1 MSAPDFWNNRERAQ
15 KDVDEVSRL
24 RSLINPF
31 RELEREIAD
40 FEALQQLASE
50 EKDESHR
57 LQAEREVASE
67 HDRLVRRLEE
77 FELRQFLSGENDR
90 ANAFLTIHSGAGG
103 TESCDWADML
113 LRMYQRW
120 IERGGFK
127 SRIVDVQT
135 GEEVG
140 IKSVTLL
147 VSGEYAYGHLRTER
161 GVHRLVRISPFDA
174 NKRRHT
180 SFASVDVVAEI
191 ADSAP
196 IEVNPADLEID
207 TFRSGGK
214 GGQNVNKVETAVR
227 IVHKPTGIV
236 VACQAER
243 SQGRNRELALKML
256 KAKLYQI
263 EEDKKRAEMD
273 RQYGEKGEIAWGN
286 QIRSYVFQPY
296 QMVKD
301 HRTGAETSNVQEVMD
316 GDIDMFIQAKLR
328 GQKAG
333 KTVGPKE
340 SAVKIHLS
348 PNPVYMKPTA
358 NLRSL
363 DKKSIVVVDG
373 SHRTPAHIGVSDAD
387 PRSEHAG
394 LCYVNVWQASLEDM
408 NIEWTDA
415 GSGPPPTSRAHRWD
429 AYLTQD
435 ALPLIRPNTEDP
447 KYGDLLLE
455 VPNKP

>member
-1 MSAPDFWNNRERAQ
+1 MAAPDFWNNRERAQ
-15 KDVDEVSRL
+15 TDVDEVSRL

-31 RELEREIAD
+31 SALEREIED
-40 FEALQQLASE
+40 FDALHQLAAE
-50 EKDESHR
+50 ERNDAHR
-57 LQAEREVASE
+57 AQAEREVATE
-67 HDRLVRRLEE
+67 HDRLLHKLEE

-90 ANAFLTIHSGAGG
+90 NNAFLTIHSGAGG

-120 IERGGFK
+120 IERNGLK
-127 SRIVDVQT
+127 SQIVDVQT

-147 VSGEYAYGHLRTER
+147 VSGEYAYGYLQTER

-180 SFASVDVVAEI
+180 SFASVDVVPEI
-191 ADSAP
+191 ADTAP
-196 IEVNPADLEID
+196 IEINPADLEID

-227 IVHKPTGIV
+227 ILHRPTGIV

-243 SQGRNRELALKML
+243 SQGRNRDLALKML

-263 EEDKKRAEMD
+263 EQDKKRAEID

-286 QIRSYVFQPY
+286 HIRSYVFQPY

-316 GDIDMFIQAKLR
+316 GKIDNFIQAKLR
-328 GQKAG
+328 GQKAAKG
-333 KTVGPKE
+333 E
-340 SAVKIHLS
+340 
-348 PNPVYMKPTA
+348 
-358 NLRSL
+358 
-363 DKKSIVVVDG
+363 KS
-373 SHRTPAHIGVSDAD
+373 
-387 PRSEHAG
+387 
-394 LCYVNVWQASLEDM
+394 
-408 NIEWTDA
+408 
-415 GSGPPPTSRAHRWD
+415 
-429 AYLTQD
+429 
-435 ALPLIRPNTEDP
+435 
-447 KYGDLLLE
+447 GDD
-455 VPNKP
+455 V

>member
-1 MSAPDFWNNRERAQ
+1 MSAPDFWSNRERAQ
-15 KDVDEVSRL
+15 TDVEEVSRL

-31 RELEREIAD
+31 RELEREIGD
-40 FEALQQLASE
+40 FEVLHQLASE
-50 EKDESHR
+50 EQDETHR
-57 LQAEREVASE
+57 ANAERDVTTERQ
-67 HDRLVRRLEE
+67 RLLHKLAE

-90 ANAFLTIHSGAGG
+90 ANAFVTIHSGAGG

-120 IERGGFK
+120 IERSGFK
-127 SRIVDVQT
+127 SQTVDIQR

-147 VSGEYAYGHLRTER
+147 VSGEYAYGHLQTER

-180 SFASVDVVAEI
+180 SFVSVDVVAEV
-191 ADSAP
+191 ADTTP
-196 IEVNPADLEID
+196 IEINPAEIEID

-256 KAKLYQI
+256 KAKLHQL

-273 RQYGEKGEIAWGN
+273 RQYGEKGEIAWGS

-301 HRTGAETSNVQEVMD
+301 HRTGAETSNVQAVMD
-316 GDIDMFIQAKLR
+316 GDIDLFIQAKLR
-328 GQKAG
+328 GEK
-333 KTVGPKE
+333 
-340 SAVKIHLS
+340 
-348 PNPVYMKPTA
+348 
-358 NLRSL
+358 
-363 DKKSIVVVDG
+363 
-373 SHRTPAHIGVSDAD
+373 
-387 PRSEHAG
+387 
-394 LCYVNVWQASLEDM
+394 
-408 NIEWTDA
+408 
-415 GSGPPPTSRAHRWD
+415 
-429 AYLTQD
+429 
-435 ALPLIRPNTEDP
+435 NT
-447 KYGDLLLE
+447 KGDVEL
-455 VPNKP
+455 

>member
-1 MSAPDFWNNRERAQ
+1 MAAPDFWSDRERAQ
-15 KDVDEVSRL
+15 TDVEEVSRL
-24 RSLINPF
+24 RALVNPF
-31 RELEREIAD
+31 QALEREIDD
-40 FEALQQLASE
+40 FSALQQLAAE
-50 EKDESHR
+50 ETDATARAKVE
-57 LQAEREVASE
+57 QEVATE
-67 HDRLVRRLEE
+67 HERLLHKLEE

-120 IERGGFK
+120 IERSGFK
-127 SRIVDVQT
+127 SQTVDIQQ

-147 VSGEYAYGHLRTER
+147 VSGEYAYGHLQTER

-180 SFASVDVVAEI
+180 SFASVDVVPEI
-191 ADSAP
+191 ADTAP
-196 IEVNPADLEID
+196 IEINPVDLEID

-227 IVHKPTGIV
+227 ILHKPSGIV

-243 SQGRNRELALKML
+243 SQGRNRELAMKML

-263 EEDKKRAEMD
+263 EQDKKRAERE

-301 HRTGAETSNVQEVMD
+301 HRTGAETSNVQDVMD

-328 GQKAG
+328 GEEA
-333 KTVGPKE
+333 
-340 SAVKIHLS
+340 
-348 PNPVYMKPTA
+348 
-358 NLRSL
+358 R
-363 DKKSIVVVDG
+363 KSEK
-373 SHRTPAHIGVSDAD
+373 R
-387 PRSEHAG
+387 
-394 LCYVNVWQASLEDM
+394 
-408 NIEWTDA
+408 
-415 GSGPPPTSRAHRWD
+415 
-429 AYLTQD
+429 
-435 ALPLIRPNTEDP
+435 
-447 KYGDLLLE
+447 
-455 VPNKP
+455 

>member
-1 MSAPDFWNNRERAQ
+1 M
-15 KDVDEVSRL
+15 
-24 RSLINPF
+24 RSLISPF
-31 RELEREIAD
+31 QDLEREIED
-40 FEALQQLASE
+40 FNALQQLATE
-50 EKDESHR
+50 ETGATAR
-57 LQAEREVASE
+57 AQAEKEVATE
-67 HDRLVRRLEE
+67 HARLVHKLEE

-120 IERGGFK
+120 IERSGFR
-127 SRIVDVQT
+127 SQTVDIQQ

-147 VSGEYAYGHLRTER
+147 VSGEYAYGHLQTER

-180 SFASVDVVAEI
+180 SFASVDVVPEI

-196 IEVNPADLEID
+196 IEINPADLEID

-227 IVHKPTGIV
+227 IMHKPSGLV

-256 KAKLYQI
+256 KAKLYEI
-263 EEDKKRAEMD
+263 EQDKKRAEID
-273 RQYGEKGEIAWGN
+273 RQYGEKGDIAWGS

-301 HRTGAETSNVQEVMD
+301 HRTGVETSSVQDIMD
-316 GDIDMFIQAKLR
+316 GNIDMFIQAKLR
-328 GQKAG
+328 GEKARKG
-333 KTVGPKE
+333 E
-340 SAVKIHLS
+340 
-348 PNPVYMKPTA
+348 
-358 NLRSL
+358 
-363 DKKSIVVVDG
+363 G
-373 SHRTPAHIGVSDAD
+373 SENAA
-387 PRSEHAG
+387 
-394 LCYVNVWQASLEDM
+394 
-408 NIEWTDA
+408 
-415 GSGPPPTSRAHRWD
+415 
-429 AYLTQD
+429 
-435 ALPLIRPNTEDP
+435 
-447 KYGDLLLE
+447 
-455 VPNKP
+455 